1 MSLKDDDRKVERWAL
16 RNLYIDFIE
25 KKMTFDI
32 FKTVEKQKTS
42 FLNSLLGKHVVL
54 MASYKARRF
63 S

>member
-1 MSLKDDDRKVERWAL
+1 MSLKDDDREIERWAL
-16 RNLYIDFIE
+16 HNLYIDFIE
-25 KKMTFDI
+25 KKMMFDI

-54 MASYKARRF
+54 MVSYKVQRF

>member
-1 MSLKDDDRKVERWAL
+1 MSLKDDDREIERWAL

-32 FKTVEKQKTS
+32 FKTVEKQNTS

-54 MASYKARRF
+54 MASNKARRF

>member
-1 MSLKDDDRKVERWAL
+1 MSLKDDDREIERWAL

-54 MASYKARRF
+54 MASCKARRF

>member
-1 MSLKDDDRKVERWAL
+1 MSLKDDDREVERWAL

-54 MASYKARRF
+54 MASY
-63 S
+63 